1 MLKLASK
8 FAMDI
13 FPSVIATILGAY
25 IVNHYI
31 NTKPPATGATA
42 AAVSSAEPEKGGLE
56 GRFEARRAIG
66 RSRQPP
72 RARRPG
78 EGNFGKVHYRQI
90 C

>member
-31 NTKPPATGATA
+31 NTKPPANA
-42 AAVSSAEPEKGGLE
+42 AAVSLAGPKKAASKADFK
-56 GRFEARRAIG
+56 ARRAIG
-66 RSRQPP
+66 RSRQPS

-78 EGNFGKVHYRQI
+78 EGYFGKVHHRQI
-90 C
+90 G